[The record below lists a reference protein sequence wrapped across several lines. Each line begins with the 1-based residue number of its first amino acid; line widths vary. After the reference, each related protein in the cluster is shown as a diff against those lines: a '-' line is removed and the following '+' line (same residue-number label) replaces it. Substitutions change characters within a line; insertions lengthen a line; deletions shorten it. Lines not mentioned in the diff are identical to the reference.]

1 MLFQT
6 LSTVVVAITSDTP
19 LPTVIQWLT
28 SYARIADLTSELAR
42 DTAITSPFVAAHGG
56 VADVYRVTR
65 SDRKQ
70 LAIKCLRRYDPKHV
84 KVRIFPGSHF
94 WPGRLFVTVMQR
106 TARELRI
113 WSNLKHKNVLELY
126 GLGVFQGYL
135 AIVSPWMV
143 YGSVVSVVKKWPDMN
158 RYILCRQLIA
168 AIEYLHHVDVIH
180 GDIKGENVLV
190 AEDGILK
197 LADFGL
203 SVMHDNTFQFSQTDP
218 GGGTSRWMAPELWT
232 EYGQR
237 SSEADVYAMGMT
249 MFEII
254 TGKPPFYEIESTHQI
269 VIKVLQERCTPQVP
283 ELQSETAP
291 PEARLMYNILQWCWK
306 YEPRERP
313 TAQEVV
319 ALTNELTD

>member
-70 LAIKCLRRYDPKHV
+70 LAIKCLRRHDPKHV
-84 KVRIFPGSHF
+84 K
-94 WPGRLFVTVMQR
+94 R

-237 SSEADVYAMGMT
+237 SSEADVYAMGM
-249 MFEII
+249 EII